1 MKWSQAMYY
10 VLGLLYLV
18 ISMVMILE
26 IIKAEV
32 PNSTK
37 ILWIVVI
44 LVLPYIGI
52 LLYYF
57 IGRRK
62 MIG

>member
-1 MKWSQAMYY
+1 MYY
-10 VLGLLYLV
+10 VLGLLYLI
-18 ISMVMILE
+18 ISIVMILE

-44 LVLPYIGI
+44 LELPYIGI

-57 IGRRK
+57 IGRQK

>member
-1 MKWSQAMYY
+1 MYY

-18 ISMVMILE
+18 ISIVMILE

>member
-18 ISMVMILE
+18 ISIVMILE

>member
-1 MKWSQAMYY
+1 MYY
-10 VLGLLYLV
+10 VLGLLYLI
-18 ISMVMILE
+18 ISIVMILE

-57 IGRRK
+57 IGRQK

>member
-1 MKWSQAMYY
+1 MYY
-10 VLGLLYLV
+10 VLGLLYLI
-18 ISMVMILE
+18 ISIVMILE